1 MTRTHKKWMRVYI
14 SGYDMS
20 GYIRDVG
27 GIGFAFDATPDAC
40 LTDPVKSA
48 NVGQASV
55 TCGPVNAVLDNDA
68 STYPA
73 GFWTT
78 FKSGG
83 VTRDVSVAIGTL
95 AAPVIG
101 DPMYSWA
108 MNQDSF
114 QQVEGNG
121 FVSINMALDPS
132 PSTPSSSMPWGF
144 VLHANGAETGANSGN
159 NTTHMGATGATTGGI
174 FVYHLFT
181 AGGGA
186 GTATISMQDSA
197 DGSTSWGAVTGATTT
212 ALPTNGAT
220 TIPASGHIVLASAT
234 SVKRYLRWQLALAT
248 ATSATFFAGFIRKQ

>member
-1 MTRTHKKWMRVYI
+1 MTRTHKKWIRVYI

-20 GYIRDVG
+20 GYLRDVG
-27 GIGFAFDATPDAC
+27 TAGFVFDATPDAC
-40 LTDPVKSA
+40 LTDAAKSA
-48 NVGQASV
+48 IVGQATIS
-55 TCGPVNAVLDNDA
+55 CGPVNAVLDNDT

-83 VTRDVSVAIGTL
+83 MSRDVSAAFGTL

-101 DPMYSWA
+101 DPMYSWQ
-108 MNQDSF
+108 MHQTSF
-114 QQVEGNG
+114 QEVEGNG
-121 FVSINMALDPS
+121 FASVNMALESALPGT
-132 PSTPSSSMPWGF
+132 TPYSPWGF
-144 VLHANGAETGANSGN
+144 VLHASGAETGANAGN
-159 NTTHMGATGATTGGI
+159 NTIHMGATGATTGGI
-174 FVYHLFT
+174 FVYHLLT

-197 DGSTSWGAVTGATTT
+197 DGSTGWTLVTGATTT

-220 TIPASGHIVLASAT
+220 TIPASGHITLATST